1 MLQYDF
7 TFCHQVELNSQ
18 LYTPTAFHMAKVRVA
33 DLLGCLMHSRMG
45 LKLVTNRKFLDLHKS
60 IPCRT

>member
-1 MLQYDF
+1 M
-7 TFCHQVELNSQ
+7 ELNSQ

-45 LKLVTNRKFLDLHKS
+45 LKLVTNRKFLDAQIDPL
-60 IPCRT
+60 